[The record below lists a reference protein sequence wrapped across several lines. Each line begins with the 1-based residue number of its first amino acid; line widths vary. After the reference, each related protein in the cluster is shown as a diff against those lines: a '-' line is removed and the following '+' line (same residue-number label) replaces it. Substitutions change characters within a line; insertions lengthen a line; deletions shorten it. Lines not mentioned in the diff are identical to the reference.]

1 MVNYPIGDFLIR
13 IKNTALAGKREVN
26 IPNPNPNGAGPGTNL
41 IREVARLLEK
51 EGFLENVSYQ
61 KSKLMA
67 NVTYKNKMPVL
78 LGLRLVSKPGLRI
91 YTSCSELKKRKGS
104 ETLLISTPKGVMTQK
119 EAIKK
124 TLGGEII
131 AEVW

>member
-26 IPNPNPNGAGPGTNL
+26 IPATNL

-104 ETLLISTPKGVMTQK
+104 ETLLISTQKGVMTQK

>member
-26 IPNPNPNGAGPGTNL
+26 IPATNL

>member
-26 IPNPNPNGAGPGTNL
+26 IPATNL

-61 KSKLMA
+61 KNKLMA
-67 NVTYKNKMPVL
+67 NITYKNKMSVL